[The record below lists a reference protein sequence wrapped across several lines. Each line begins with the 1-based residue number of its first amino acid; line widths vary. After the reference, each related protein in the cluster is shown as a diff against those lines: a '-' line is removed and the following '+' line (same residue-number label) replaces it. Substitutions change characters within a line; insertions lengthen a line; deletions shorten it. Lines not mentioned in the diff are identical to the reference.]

1 MILLLPPAP
10 VAHAQFTCDAPVI
23 WNGGV
28 YNDNQGGFVPNVEGL
43 DWSSAASG
51 IFEGIGPVGTAVTTG
66 SEFTLRYQAVLVGLT
81 AADGT
86 SLVFPGL
93 NNGFEYTM
101 VAEIPMIVF
110 SAVNAVGLQI
120 LTFATQAGG
129 EFYIYHDANQNSV
142 VSTGAG
148 FDDATIAANGYIEAG
163 QVANFTYIA
172 AANFAVGS
180 FAFHSPL
187 TYINPTFIDPT
198 SSLVELQLQGTLN
211 HPAFDSATTTFFAGR
226 AGEGHLTDYRVAAN
240 DIRLK
245 LDMSSKLYNCFPA
258 VSLRKRLIRP
268 LDGIANVGDSVLYE
282 LQVENSGGFPIDALT
297 VVDTFDATH
306 LQYTNALTVTPDLS
320 TTGHLTWTDSL
331 ADFLPLAVGDHFTI
345 TVSFE
350 AIAPTE

>member
-1 MILLLPPAP
+1 MSPAQ

-28 YNDNQGGFVPNVEGL
+28 YNDDQGGFVPNVEGL
-43 DWSSAASG
+43 DWSSAGSG
-51 IFEGIGPVGTAVTTG
+51 IFEGIGPIGTALVTGT
-66 SEFTLRYQAVLVGLT
+66 EFTLRYQAVLVGLT
-81 AADGT
+81 AANGDP
-86 SLVFPGL
+86 VFFPGL
-93 NNGFEYTM
+93 NGDFEYTM
-101 VAEIPMIVF
+101 IAEIPMIVL
-110 SAVNAVGLQI
+110 SVVNVVGLQI

-129 EFYIYHDANQNSV
+129 EFYIYHDANRNYV
-142 VSTGAG
+142 ISTGAG
-148 FDDATIAANGYIEAG
+148 FDDATIVANGYIEAG
-163 QVANFTYIA
+163 QVANFTYSA
-172 AANFAVGS
+172 AANSAVGS
-180 FAFHSPL
+180 FTFDSPL

-198 SSLVELQLQGTLN
+198 SNLVELQLQGTLN
-211 HPAFDSATTTFFAGR
+211 YPPLDSTTTTFFAGR
-226 AGEGHLTDYRVAAN
+226 AGEGHLDDYSVTSN

-245 LDMSSKLYNCFPA
+245 IDTSSKLYDCFPS

-282 LQVENSGGFPIDALT
+282 LQVENSGDFLIDELT
-297 VVDTFDATH
+297 VVDTFDATY

-350 AIAPTE
+350 AITPTE